1 MPRPPSKP
9 PSPPPP
15 PAKTAL
21 PSGRAALVRIEEIH
35 RQLRAVTPGSKTR
48 VSANTLARDL
58 GVTRNTVIDDLDLFR
73 AIFDAPIVYD
83 ARRRTLHYDYARR
96 FELRP
101 LLWLESEEVLALLV
115 AIRLASH
122 SRTFPLGRDL
132 TRALAKIAP
141 MLAGAASFGPDTL
154 DPVFST
160 GDAAASEADAR
171 HFALLCEAITHR
183 REVRLT
189 YRKARHDTATET
201 RRLHPLHWLI
211 RPDACLLIVHEPA
224 LGERRTFEL
233 VRIQSVEFTGAAFA
247 APAGF
252 DLKTY
257 LAGGFG
263 RYIGEA
269 VHEVRVRFAPDY
281 VPFIRERPWQP
292 QQVLVALPDG
302 RAEATYRVCHTGD
315 LERYVLAAAGQAE
328 VISPPEVRERVRTA
342 AQAVSAL
349 HG

>member
-1 MPRPPSKP
+1 MARPRPT
-9 PSPPPP
+9 PP

-21 PSGRAALVRIEEIH
+21 PSGRAALIRIEEIH
-35 RQLRAVTPGSKTR
+35 RQLRDVAPGSTHAVTAGS
-48 VSANTLARDL
+48 LARDL
-58 GVTRNTVIDDLDLFR
+58 GVSYNTVRDDLDLLR
-73 AIFDAPIVYD
+73 LTFDAPIVYD

-101 LLWLESEEVLALLV
+101 LLRLESEEVLALLV

-132 TRALAKIAP
+132 GRALAKIAP
-141 MLAGAASFGPDTL
+141 MLAGAASFGPETL

-183 REVRLT
+183 RAVRLA
-189 YRKARHDTATET
+189 YRKAKHDPAPET
-201 RRLHPLHWLI
+201 RLVHPLHWLV

-247 APAGF
+247 PPAGF

-263 RYIGEA
+263 RFVGEP
-269 VHEVRVRFAPDY
+269 VHEVRVVFAPDY
-281 VPFIRERPWQP
+281 VPLVRERPWQAG
-292 QQVLVALPDG
+292 QVLTPRPDG
-302 RAEATYRVCHTGD
+302 RAEAIYRVCHTGD

-328 VISPPEVRERVRTA
+328 VLSPPEVRARLRA
-342 AQAVSAL
+342 AAAAL
-349 HG
+349 GRKHG